1 MMRDEYPRPEDQPHE
16 VEHEHDVVDDADR
29 FDELP
34 VYGPSAAVPEV
45 VGPCPLCGKP
55 ATRREL
61 DEQHACDRCYAHA
74 YIDGLTERRRRH

>member
-1 MMRDEYPRPEDQPHE
+1 MNGRPDDAAHE
-16 VEHEHDVVDDADR
+16 VEHELDPPDDVER

-34 VYGPSAAVPEV
+34 VYGPPAQVPDV
-45 VGPCPLCGKP
+45 GGPCPLCGQP

-74 YIDGLTERRRRH
+74 FVDGLTERRRRR